1 MHADTLLLSRCTLS
15 EPVLV
20 TAMGGVAA
28 LFTQA
33 RNPDGATNEDGAALI
48 PCGANATVLAVADG
62 VGGKASGEEASAVVL
77 ESLAASVQSLRGEA
91 EGLRAAVLDGIE
103 QASADVQAK
112 GTGAATTLAAVAI
125 EGSTIRPFH
134 VGDCEILLVSQR
146 GRVHFEVVP
155 HSPVGYAVESG
166 MLGEDEA
173 FDHRDRH
180 LVSNVV
186 GAPDMRIEIG
196 PPMTMQAR
204 DTLLLAS
211 DGLFDNLRQHEI
223 AAVIGT
229 GPLSLVARR
238 LADAALRRARG
249 EDPHSPGK
257 PDDVTFLLYRPTVHA
272 ADRPILEAAVRP

>member
-1 MHADTLLLSRCTLS
+1 MQADTLLLSRCTLC

-20 TAMGGVAA
+20 SAMCGVAA

-33 RNPDGATNEDGAALI
+33 RHPDGATNEDGAALI
-48 PCGANATVLAVADG
+48 PCGSSASVLAVADG
-62 VGGKASGEEASAVVL
+62 VGGQASGEEASAAVL
-77 ESLAASVQSLRGEA
+77 ESLAVSVQSLGGEA

-103 QASADVQAK
+103 RASVEVQAR
-112 GTGAATTLAAVAI
+112 GTGAATTLAAVAV

-134 VGDCEILLVSQR
+134 VGDSQILLVSQR
-146 GRVHFEVVP
+146 GRIHFEVVP
-155 HSPVGYAVESG
+155 HSPVGYALESG
-166 MLGEDEA
+166 MLCEDEA
-173 FDHRDRH
+173 FHHRDRH

-196 PPMTMQAR
+196 PPLSMHAR

-211 DGLFDNLRQHEI
+211 DGLFDNLRPHEI
-223 AAVIGT
+223 AAVIAT

-249 EDPHSPGK
+249 EDLQAPGK
-257 PDDVTFLLYRPTVHA
+257 PDDLTFLLYRPTVHV
-272 ADRPILEAAVRP
+272 ADRRALEAGARL